1 MIDRQDFLGLVNPR
15 ADDGI
20 TAYIDPPGVPEVK
33 PYRSTSVSWIK
44 FMDSASE
51 IIHEGAKRAIT
62 INDHAYRVDMMHHV
76 DHAADEHGGSM
87 DRIHAG
93 SLAFMSKPV
102 AHSIGRNMNSNMMQT
117 LLFWGSY
124 WGANWVV
131 GDDKAPFEQ
140 VALDYAPLFR
150 QLKGKLWSGQAHAVS
165 VVGGGAQA
173 NLFEIE
179 PRKGDELIAAGD
191 VAARVRVLVVA
202 FGPASGKVTVALGGP
217 TKYDNATLFHPG
229 VGEATIPPPTTA
241 ANGVT
246 EISVPL
252 SHGDPHGVAVVRLTP
267 ASGQLQF

>member
-1 MIDRQDFLGLVNPR
+1 
-15 ADDGI
+15 
-20 TAYIDPPGVPEVK
+20 
-33 PYRSTSVSWIK
+33 
-44 FMDSASE
+44 
-51 IIHEGAKRAIT
+51 
-62 INDHAYRVDMMHHV
+62 
-76 DHAADEHGGSM
+76 M

-124 WGANWVV
+124 WGANWVI
-131 GDDKAPFEQ
+131 GDDKAPFGQ

-150 QLKGKLWSGQAHAVS
+150 QLRGKLWSGQAHAVS

-179 PRKGDELIAAGD
+179 PRKGEELTATGD
-191 VAARVRVLVVA
+191 VSARVRVLVVV
-202 FGPASGKVTVALGGP
+202 FGPASGNVTVALGGP
-217 TKYDNATLFHPG
+217 TKYANATLFHPG
-229 VGEATIPPPTTA
+229 PHFSSGVGEAIIPPTKA

-267 ASGQLQF
+267 ASGQLQL